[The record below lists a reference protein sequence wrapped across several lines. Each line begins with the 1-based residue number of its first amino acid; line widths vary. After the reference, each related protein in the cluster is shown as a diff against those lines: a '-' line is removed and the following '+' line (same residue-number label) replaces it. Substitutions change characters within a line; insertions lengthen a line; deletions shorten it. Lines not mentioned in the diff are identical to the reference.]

1 MLEGAMTGG
10 RRAAW
15 RDFIAA
21 VRADHA
27 ALGDHD
33 ERYAG
38 RRGRRSPSRDFVV
51 RIGFQMMVA
60 YRSMRLCAALGVP
73 LAPRII
79 SRLMRHLY
87 GADIH
92 WQAELEPGVTLVHG
106 MGLCISGSA
115 RVGAGAILF
124 QGVTLGESIDPQTRL
139 AGAPRLGPD
148 VHVGPGATLVG
159 PISVGAGSKI
169 AAGCVVTRSI
179 PAGSLV
185 QSGPPMVSP
194 RRAPGHEA
202 FLRRARPRGRRVD

>member
-1 MLEGAMTGG
+1 MSDRPGK
-10 RRAAW
+10 AW
-15 RDFIAA
+15 PEFAAA

-27 ALGDHD
+27 AMCAHD

-38 RRGRRSPSRDFVV
+38 PGTRSGGLARDMVV

-60 YRSMRLCAALGVP
+60 YRAMRLGAALGIPLVP
-73 LAPRII
+73 QII
-79 SRLMRHLY
+79 SRLIRHLY

-92 WQAELEPGVTLVHG
+92 WDADLAPGVTIVHG
-106 MGLCISGSA
+106 MGICINGSA

-124 QGVTLGESIDPQTRL
+124 QNVTLGLSIHPETR
-139 AGAPRLGPD
+139 AIGAPELGRD

-169 AAGCVVTRSI
+169 AAGCLVTVSI

-185 QSGPPMVSP
+185 QAEPPDV
-194 RRAPGHEA
+194 
-202 FLRRARPRGRRVD
+202 RPRGSAGPRSLAAAASARQ